1 MIHIYRSFILIF
13 ISFLLTTCQS
23 QQQSNLNLDFETLE
37 GKLPKNWS
45 IMGGHGIEV
54 YIDSITKKS
63 GKYSTVIHKP
73 SSASGFKSLAI
84 KLPANYAGKK
94 IKLSGFIKTENVTD
108 GRAGLW
114 MSIEP
119 KLGFD
124 NMANRGI
131 KGTTD
136 WQLYEI
142 ELALKPEKTE
152 QIFIGAL
159 LGGKGKMWVDQL
171 KVSVDGNDISS
182 HKVKLY
188 EKVLLPADQ
197 DKEFDKGSSL
207 IQDSIQQVSI
217 ENLELL
223 GRIWGFL
230 KYHHPAVAKG
240 DYNWDYELFRV
251 LKNYQQIKN
260 KDDRDDL
267 FIKWIQKLGK
277 LERCTTCKETS
288 KDAILKP
295 DLMWMDQFNMNATLI
310 ALLKDIY
317 KNRSQGSHYYIDLF
331 PNVNNPEFKNE
342 KFYETM
348 PYPDAGF
355 RLLTVYKYWNMIN
368 YYFPYKHLT
377 DKNWNDVLAE
387 YIPEFLK
394 AQDELAFELAA
405 LKLIGEV
412 NDTHANL
419 WGGGDKID
427 SYRGTNYPPYQV
439 EFIENSLVVTKVLTL
454 DSITNQ
460 ELKVGDVI
468 THIQGKTVKSI
479 VDSVSE
485 YYPASNMSARMRDI
499 ARKILLSREKELQ
512 IRYQTKNTSK
522 QTSIPLN
529 TRQFPY
535 KDQTIKEKSYKILE
549 GNIGYL
555 TLETISTFDIEPIK
569 KEFKNCKAIIIDIRN
584 YPATF
589 VPFILGKYFTN
600 IPTEF
605 VKFGI
610 ANTNNPG
617 EFNLQIGPKLLFEG
631 NYNKGILIPKIH
643 FEGDYYKGKL
653 IILVNE
659 KSQSQSEYTAMA
671 FKAIP
676 GVKIVGSQTAGADGN
691 VSTIQLP
698 GGLKT
703 KISGIGVY
711 YPDGKETQRI
721 GIVPDVLIKP
731 TIEGIRNGKDEVLEK
746 AIQLINEN

>member
-45 IMGGHGIEV
+45 IKGDNDLEV
-54 YIDSITKKS
+54 YLDSIKKRS
-63 GKYSTVIHKP
+63 GKYSAVIHNPTSETGNK
-73 SSASGFKSLAI
+73 AMAI
-84 KLPANYAGKK
+84 KLPENYAGKK
-94 IKLSGFIKTENVTD
+94 IKLTGFIKTENITD
-108 GRAGLW
+108 GFAGLW
-114 MSIEP
+114 MRIDP
-119 KLGFD
+119 GLGFD

-136 WQLYEI
+136 WQFYEI

-152 QIFIGAL
+152 QIYIGAL
-159 LGGKGKMWVDQL
+159 LVGKGKMWVDQL
-171 KVSVDGNDISS
+171 KVIVDGNDISS
-182 HKVKLY
+182 HKVKLF
-188 EKVLLPADQ
+188 EKVILPADQ

-230 KYHHPAVAKG
+230 KYHHPAIAKG

-251 LKNYQQIKN
+251 LKNFQQIKN
-260 KDDRDDL
+260 KKERDEL
-267 FIKWIQKLGK
+267 LIKWIQKLGK
-277 LERCTTCKETS
+277 LETCTTCKETS

-317 KNRSQGSHYYIDLF
+317 KNRSQGSHYYIDLI

-589 VPFILGKYFTN
+589 VPFILGKFFTKM
-600 IPTEF
+600 PTEF
-605 VKFGI
+605 VKFAR
-610 ANTNNPG
+610 ANKNNPG
-617 EFNLQIGPKLLFEG
+617 EFNMQNGKT
-631 NYNKGILIPKIH
+631 IP
-643 FEGDYYKGKL
+643 FEGDYFKGKL
-653 IILVNE
+653 MVLVNE
-659 KSQSQSEYTAMA
+659 QSQSQSEYTAMA
-671 FKAIP
+671 FRAIP
-676 GVKIVGSQTAGADGN
+676 GAKIIGSQTAGADGN

-698 GGLKT
+698 GGLRT
-703 KISGIGVY
+703 MISGTGVY